1 LNLPI
6 AVLVNQL
13 FQNMVGAG
21 DGELDHSGL
30 IRELE
35 RINHLPL

>member
-1 LNLPI
+1 E
-6 AVLVNQL
+6 
-13 FQNMVGAG
+13 NMLAAG

-35 RINHLPL
+35 RMNHV

>member
-1 LNLPI
+1 
-6 AVLVNQL
+6 
-13 FQNMVGAG
+13 FENMLAAG

-35 RINHLPL
+35 RMNHV